1 MTTAKRQN
9 RAQQIKL
16 WEIEFS
22 RLEMLM
28 TICKLT
34 TGGSWGHQRPKWNSI
49 GNWSAFRLVS
59 NSASTLF
66 SLPTH
71 CRPDFIFVWKR
82 WWRVPNLPRGRKNY
96 LSGCR
101 LYRSSL
107 DKCQKYFRPTQKTRQ
122 DIFWEDLW
130 LLFGKYSFIFTK
142 VKLQAKHQILITM
155 LSTDKKD
162 YWNKYFI
169 WFYNFNVWL
178 YCLNVTTDN
187 GTRSNS
193 RQKHQLFCLI
203 FFYREGQE
211 KAFYHNVRILY
222 KAKQL

>member
-28 TICKLT
+28 TLCKLT

-71 CRPDFIFVWKR
+71 CRPDFDFVWKR
-82 WWRVPNLPRGRKNY
+82 WWRVSNLLRGRKNY
-96 LSGCR
+96 LSDCS
-101 LYRSSL
+101 LENTVSYSQKSSF
-107 DKCQKYFRPTQKTRQ
+107 KPNIKS
-122 DIFWEDLW
+122 
-130 LLFGKYSFIFTK
+130 LLQCWAQIKKIIGTNVSFDFTFSSSSIKYSFWP
-142 VKLQAKHQILITM
+142 
-155 LSTDKKD
+155 SP
-162 YWNKYFI
+162 
-169 WFYNFNVWL
+169 
-178 YCLNVTTDN
+178 
-187 GTRSNS
+187 
-193 RQKHQLFCLI
+193 
-203 FFYREGQE
+203 
-211 KAFYHNVRILY
+211 
-222 KAKQL
+222 